1 MKNKKKEDVI
11 MNREKNLAK
20 NTIIIT
26 LGKVCTQMITFFL
39 LPLYT
44 GILSTGEY
52 GTVDL
57 LNTLVGLLLPI
68 VTFQVEQAMFRE
80 LIEVRENEK
89 EKIRIISSG
98 VITVIV
104 QCIIYLFIFAAVS
117 PFINND
123 YKIFLATNVVVYI
136 FLSLFQQIAR
146 GLGDNTKFAIGS
158 FISAFTAILFNILFL
173 VVIKL
178 GATGMLLGTMIGQIT
193 GSLYLFIS
201 LKLYKYIKIKE
212 YKKEIIKKLWK
223 YSVPLIPNAI
233 SWWVFNASDRVIAS
247 GILGVDQNGILAAAL
262 KFSTVYITLYNI
274 FNMSWTE
281 SISMA
286 INDEDV
292 ESYFNK
298 MFNIVLKLFVAL
310 AIGLIAC
317 MPFIFPIM
325 INKNYSSGY
334 GLVPISIIASL
345 FNVVVGLI
353 SVIYVAKKNTKA
365 IANTSVVSAII
376 NIVVHL
382 VLIKFI
388 GLYAAVISTLA
399 AYFIMSIYRILDVRK
414 KYIKINIDKSL
425 MLKSLCVIIIVLIT
439 YYINNI
445 YLNIV
450 SLIIAIFFAWNINK
464 ESIGIIIN
472 LLKKKVIKKQEVQ

>member
-1 MKNKKKEDVI
+1 
-11 MNREKNLAK
+11 MNREKILAK

-26 LGKVCTQMITFFL
+26 LGKICTQMITFFL

-68 VTFQVEQAMFRE
+68 VTFQVEQAIFRE

-104 QCIIYLFIFAAVS
+104 QCIIYLFIFAVVS

-158 FISAFTAILFNILFL
+158 FISAITTILFNILFL

-178 GATGMLLGTMIGQIT
+178 GATGMLLGTMLGQTT
-193 GSLYLFIS
+193 GSLYLFVS
-201 LKLYKYIKIKE
+201 LKLYKYIRVKE

-281 SISMA
+281 SISVA
-286 INDEDV
+286 IDDKDIKD
-292 ESYFNK
+292 YFNK
-298 MFNIVLKLFVAL
+298 MFNIILSLFIAL
-310 AIGLIAC
+310 AVGLIAC

-325 INKNYSSGY
+325 INKNYGNGY
-334 GLVPISIIASL
+334 GLIPISIIASV
-345 FNVVVGLI
+345 FNVIVGLI
-353 SVIYVAKKNTKA
+353 SVIYIAKKNTKA
-365 IANTSVVSAII
+365 IANTSIVSAII

-382 VLIKFI
+382 VLIKFL
-388 GLYAAVISTLA
+388 GLYAAVISTFT
-399 AYFIMSIYRILDVRK
+399 AYFVMSIYRLIDVK
-414 KYIKINIDKSL
+414 KRYFKIEINRE
-425 MLKSLCVIIIVLIT
+425 IIFKTLPVLFIVMIA

-445 YLNIV
+445 YFNILSILLSVVLAWSLNK
-450 SLIIAIFFAWNINK
+450 N
-464 ESIGIIIN
+464 SIEIIIKFIKRKT
-472 LLKKKVIKKQEVQ
+472 LKDNEV